1 MRSPRKIEK
10 IEKIRAGKGRKK
22 KEGAGENRK
31 VRIMFSG
38 ELAALGC

>member
-10 IEKIRAGKGRKK
+10 IEKIRAGKGRK